1 MTAQNSN
8 FFLFKNNVFK
18 TLLMLT
24 IYNYSTL
31 KVVTSQMSKL
41 VFSLSTDHMFSSLLG
56 LLDCMRTNNETL
68 WDLKF
73 KL

>member
-1 MTAQNSN
+1 MTAQKSA

-18 TLLMLT
+18 ALLMLI
-24 IYNYSTL
+24 IYNYLTL
-31 KVVTSQMSKL
+31 KVVTSQTSKL
-41 VFSLSTDHMFSSLLG
+41 MFSLSIDMFSSLLG
-56 LLDCMRTNNETL
+56 LLDCMRTSNETL